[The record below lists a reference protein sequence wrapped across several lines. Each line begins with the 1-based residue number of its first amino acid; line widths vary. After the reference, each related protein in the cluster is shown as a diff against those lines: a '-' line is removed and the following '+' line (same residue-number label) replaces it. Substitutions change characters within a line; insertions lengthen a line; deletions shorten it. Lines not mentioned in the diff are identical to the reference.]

1 MFEPQNE
8 QGVVVRFSQE
18 ASMHGWSVV
27 EISAT
32 FPDAILEKD
41 GVKWRTEF
49 EYEASSFL
57 AHRHDHRDADL
68 IVCWLNDYTDCPLP
82 IIELGDPDW
91 HALELIAA
99 TSDQKEVEY
108 WRQRCLRAERQL
120 ARRDGGEPSQQRKPG
135 RKPRANGWFTPEE
148 RQAQIRDE
156 EITDARTVA
165 DRFRVSIRT
174 AQNDMLAVRNAMMQT
189 NGVQHAQ

>member
-8 QGVVVRFSQE
+8 QGVIVRFSQE
-18 ASMHGWSVV
+18 ASMHGWSIV

-57 AHRHDHRDADL
+57 AHRHDHREADL

-82 IIELGDPDW
+82 IVELGDPDW
-91 HALELIAA
+91 HTYCLSQA

-108 WRQRCLRAERQL
+108 WKQRCLRAERQL
-120 ARRDGGEPSQQRKPG
+120 SRKDNGEPVRLSG
-135 RKPRANGWFTPEE
+135 RRPKIGRLTPEE
-148 RQAQIRDE
+148 RQSQIRE
-156 EITDARTVA
+156 EGMTDARKIA
-165 DRFRVSIRT
+165 SAFNVSVRT
-174 AQNDMLAVRNAMMQT
+174 AQNDIAATRDAITHL
-189 NGVQHAQ
+189 NGATGD